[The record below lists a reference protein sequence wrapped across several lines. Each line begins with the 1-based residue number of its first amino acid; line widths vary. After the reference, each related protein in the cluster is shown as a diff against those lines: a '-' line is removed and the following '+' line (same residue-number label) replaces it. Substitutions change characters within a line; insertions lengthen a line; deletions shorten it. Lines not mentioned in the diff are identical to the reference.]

1 MIKTMY
7 EKDTMYT
14 VKVANIY
21 KKDDKIWFEEK
32 ENLVKNG
39 PRAGAKF
46 KSYKVRVQFDK
57 FGDTWFKG
65 FVSESKRN
73 PGEPLI
79 WEGMEMFVTL
89 SDYAWTYEGKTGT
102 TPYFS
107 SYSAS
112 KKETYEKD
120 QKLAKMEAQLAAMQV
135 GTKLEEVPVV
145 EDHFPEFAPGADVE
159 DISVN
164 PEEIPF

>member
-1 MIKTMY
+1 MY

-14 VKVANIY
+14 VKVSNIY

-32 ENLVKNG
+32 ENLIKNG
-39 PRAGAKF
+39 PRAGASF

-65 FVSESKRN
+65 FVSESKRT

-79 WEGMEMFVTL
+79 WEGMEMFVTI
-89 SDYAWTYEGKTGT
+89 SDYDWTYEGKTGT

-107 SYSAS
+107 TYSAS
-112 KKETYEKD
+112 KKEAYEKD
-120 QKLAKMEAQLAAMQV
+120 QKIAKMEAQLQQMNATNNSTTENVVQENS
-135 GTKLEEVPVV
+135 TQEVY
-145 EDHFPEFAPGADVE
+145 DEFADLQKESVNEE
-159 DISVN
+159 DI
-164 PEEIPF
+164 PF